1 MKTTTFFACL
11 IGFCFTQVQ
20 AQENGCVLQAK
31 KVDSL
36 VVANDFNKA
45 FDAWKQVAK
54 CQDESL
60 YRNGEKILTYK
71 LSTKLSPED
80 KTRYETDLVQLY
92 GDYDRYFPGNK
103 NSNIVK
109 KAMFLYK
116 KDSNNPQV
124 FESLDRAFTKDRENF
139 SDAAAMQIYF
149 DLFIAQVKSE
159 KDQSMTD
166 FKIIRTRDE
175 ILQRL
180 GQLLAETG
188 NKDYS
193 LVSESIRRTAKPIA
207 TCETLEKYYAKE
219 IGFKANENTAW
230 FQMVSENLAD
240 DCPRSKLYY
249 DVASKWYA
257 LAPDA
262 KSAYHLAQASVQQ
275 RKRAEASKYYRHAA
289 EAETDATQKA
299 EILYT
304 LAAMEIG
311 NPNESAELLRQSLK
325 AKPDFG
331 KGALLLAEVYASTDC
346 GNNAFEKKARYL
358 LAAQTARR
366 AGALDASLKKA
377 SESRAAQ
384 YEKLA
389 PSANEIKS
397 AKMNGKTITFGCGIN
412 ESVTLPQ

>member
-11 IGFCFTQVQ
+11 ISFCFTQVQ
-20 AQENGCVLQAK
+20 AQENGCALQAK

-45 FDAWKQVAK
+45 FEAWRQVAK

-60 YRNGEKILTYK
+60 YRNGEKILAYK

-80 KTRYETDLVQLY
+80 KTRYETDLTQLY
-92 GDYDRYFPGNK
+92 TDYDRYFPGNK
-103 NSNIVK
+103 NGNAVK

-116 KDSNNPQV
+116 KDNSNPQV
-124 FESLDRAFTKDRENF
+124 FELLDRAFTKDRENF
-139 SDAAAMQIYF
+139 GDADAMQIYF

-180 GQLLAETG
+180 AQLSAKTG
-188 NKDYS
+188 NKDYK

-219 IGFKANENTAW
+219 IEFKANENVSWLQT
-230 FQMVSENLAD
+230 VSENLAE
-240 DCPRSKLYY
+240 DCPRSKSYY
-249 DVASKWYA
+249 EVARKWYE
-257 LAPDA
+257 LSPDA
-262 KSAYHLAQASVQQ
+262 KSSFHLAQASMQQ
-275 RKRAEASKYYRHAA
+275 RKRAEASKYYRQAA
-289 EAETDATQKA
+289 ESETDIVQKA

-304 LAAMEIG
+304 LAVMEIA
-311 NPNESAELLRQSLK
+311 NPAEAAEFLRQSLK

-358 LAAQTARR
+358 LAAQTARK
-366 AGALDASLKKA
+366 AGVLDASLKKA
-377 SESRAAQ
+377 SESRAVQ

-389 PSANEIKS
+389 PSAVEIKS